1 MNTSPLREIA
11 PQLSSA
17 LAVLRRH
24 LGETLQAIH
33 LFGSAVDGGLKP
45 HSDIDML
52 ATVSV
57 PLTAATRQALMTDLL
72 SVSAWPVTE
81 GSLRPLE
88 VTVLVHDAVVPWR
101 YPPLRELQFGEWLRE
116 DIEHGRI
123 EPAVPDHD
131 LAILLTKARQH
142 SFCLM
147 GPPATELFDPVP
159 QADLARA
166 LYDTV
171 LQWNDE
177 ADWQGEERNILL
189 ALARIWLTLTTGEI
203 APKDTA
209 AAWALQRLPEEHR
222 PALATARAAY
232 LGEAED
238 DLSDRPSAVSA
249 FVRYARGEIER
260 TYGGI
265 LRGENQS
272 PAGGRSSKL
281 ER

>member
-1 MNTSPLREIA
+1 M
-11 PQLSSA
+11 
-17 LAVLRRH
+17 LRRH

-45 HSDIDML
+45 HSDIDVL
-52 ATVSV
+52 VTVSA

-123 EPAVPDHD
+123 EPAAPDHD

-142 SFCLM
+142 SLCLM

-166 LYDTV
+166 LYDTA

-209 AAWALQRLPEEHR
+209 AAWALQRLPEEHH
-222 PALATARAAY
+222 PVLATARAAY

-238 DLSDRPSAVSA
+238 DLGDRPSAMSA

-260 TYGGI
+260 GYLGI
-265 LRGENQS
+265 LRGEN
-272 PAGGRSSKL
+272 
-281 ER
+281 